1 MGEFR
6 ATDLLLV
13 PSLLSF
19 VRVPL
24 AVAFPFALPS
34 RGASLAILVIA
45 GVSDVLDGWYARR
58 FGQATPTGAVVD
70 PVTDKLFVLSV
81 VVSLVATRVL
91 PVVSV
96 LLLSTREI
104 GELPLLFWFFVSH
117 KVRKARATRASANLP
132 GKLATGFQFLT
143 IASALLGAPW
153 TRELLFTTAG
163 AGAVAAAVY
172 WVREISAV
180 RGKSSGESRAEPSS

>member
-6 ATDLLLV
+6 ARDLVLV
-13 PSLLSF
+13 PSLVSF
-19 VRVPL
+19 VRIPL
-24 AVAFPFALPS
+24 AVAFPFAIPS
-34 RGASLAILVIA
+34 RVAALSILCAA
-45 GVSDVLDGWYARR
+45 GLSDVFDGWYARR

-81 VVSLVATRVL
+81 VVSLVAFHVL

-104 GELPLLFWFFVSH
+104 GELPLLFWFFVS
-117 KVRKARATRASANLP
+117 RRLREARATKAAANVP

-143 IASALLGAPW
+143 VGSALLGLPF
-153 TRELLFTTAG
+153 TNELLFTTAG
-163 AGAVAAAVY
+163 AGAVAAVVY
-172 WVREISAV
+172 WAREISAV
-180 RGKSSGESRAEPSS
+180 RQRPAA

>member
-1 MGEFR
+1 MGKFR
-6 ATDLLLV
+6 ASDLLLV

-19 VRVPL
+19 TRIPL
-24 AVAFPFALPS
+24 AVAFPLALPS
-34 RGASLAILVIA
+34 RGAALAILVAA

-58 FGQATPTGAVVD
+58 YGQATPTGAVLD

-81 VVSLVATRVL
+81 VLSLVASRVL

-104 GELPLLFWFFVSH
+104 GELPLLFWFMASH
-117 KVRKARATRASANLP
+117 KVRTARATRAAANLP

-143 IASALLGAPW
+143 IASALLGLAF

-163 AGAVAAAVY
+163 AGAVAAVVY
-172 WVREISAV
+172 WAREVSAV
-180 RGKSSGESRAEPSS
+180 RGNPPPPPST